1 MLATVIYAAMP
12 WTGTSDA
19 AAAAALV
26 LPSGI
31 ADFAWFAVDP
41 IKGIKDH
48 TMTLMN

>member
-26 LPSGI
+26 IFRS
-31 ADFAWFAVDP
+31 A
-41 IKGIKDH
+41 
-48 TMTLMN
+48 